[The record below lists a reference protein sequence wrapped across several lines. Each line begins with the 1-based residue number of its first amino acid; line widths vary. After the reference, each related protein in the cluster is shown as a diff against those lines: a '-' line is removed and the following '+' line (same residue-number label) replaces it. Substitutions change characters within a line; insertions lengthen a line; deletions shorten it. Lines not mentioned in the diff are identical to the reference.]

1 MSDYYHDDPVEYY
14 SDDPVEEKK
23 SGRFPSKFITTA
35 VLIFGSVFYFQGTIA
50 GNITLNSRSAI
61 EFGQSVSVATACSGA
76 TSLTV
81 TPKSSFVNA
90 ANGTGS
96 HYISSVAVSNIPASC
111 NGEDFSLS
119 FYDSATGSSALPIF
133 SNSFGENKN
142 VATVFNNNGYF
153 LQGFQG
159 SGTDVSG
166 ASGAFTI
173 TFKTPVALSNNAMK
187 VTLQSTEHKDW
198 AEASISLGSNNTRSF
213 TCALLGSS
221 GMKCWGR
228 GGEGMLGDGTGLQ
241 RNSPVDVSG
250 LNSGVTAIATGGK
263 HSCAVLNSGAVK
275 CWGWND
281 VGQLGLGN
289 VDNPKQTPQDVIGLS
304 SRVTAID
311 AGEDHTC
318 ALLTTGEV
326 RCWGRNYYG
335 TLGNG
340 SNTTDSNSPS
350 AVSNI
355 TTAVAIA
362 AGSQHNCALLRS
374 GVVQCWGP
382 ASAALGNGNSG
393 ANRLTPTDVSNI
405 NNAVAIS
412 AGTSHTCAILS
423 TGAIKCWGTNT
434 YGQLGNN
441 STTDSNVPV
450 DVSNITNAVAISAGP
465 YHTCALLSTGAVQC
479 WGYGPDGQ
487 IGDGS
492 GTNKSIPT
500 AVSGLTSGVRAIGTG
515 FYHSC
520 AVLST
525 GAAKCWG
532 KNNEGQ
538 LGNNSTTDSLVPVSV
553 TGIP

>member
-1 MSDYYHDDPVEYY
+1 LSDYYHDDPVEYY

-23 SGRFPSKFITTA
+23 SGRFASKFITTA

-61 EFGQSVSVATACSGA
+61 EFGQSVNVTAACSGA

-81 TPKSSFVNA
+81 TPKSSFTNA
-90 ANGTGS
+90 AGGSGT
-96 HYISSVAVSNIPASC
+96 YYLSSVLVSNIPASC

-133 SNSFGENKN
+133 SNLFGENKN

-166 ASGAFTI
+166 ASGAFTV
-173 TFKTPVALSNNAMK
+173 TFKTPVALSTNAMK

-198 AEASISLGSNNTRSF
+198 AEASIALSSNNINEF
-213 TCALLGSS
+213 TCALLSSS

-228 GGEGMLGDGTGLQ
+228 GGEGMLGDGASVQ
-241 RNSPVDVSG
+241 RNSPVNVSG
-250 LNSGVTAIATGGK
+250 LTSGVTSIAAGGL
-263 HSCAVLNSGAVK
+263 HSCALLNTGVVQ
-275 CWGWND
+275 CWGYNGN
-281 VGQLGLGN
+281 GQLGDNTLLARSTPVN
-289 VDNPKQTPQDVIGLS
+289 VTGLS
-304 SRVTAID
+304 SRVAAID
-311 AGEDHTC
+311 AGDADTC

-335 TLGNG
+335 SLGNG
-340 SNTTDSNSPS
+340 TVNTDSAVPV
-350 AVSNI
+350 AVSGI
-355 TTAVAIA
+355 
-362 AGSQHNCALLRS
+362 S
-374 GVVQCWGP
+374 
-382 ASAALGNGNSG
+382 
-393 ANRLTPTDVSNI
+393 
-405 NNAVAIS
+405 NAVAI
-412 AGTSHTCAILS
+412 TSGGLHNCAILS
-423 TGAIKCWGTNT
+423 TGAIKCWGPASEDLGTGSTGSNSYTPTDVLYINNAVAISAGNEHTCAVLSTGAVKCWGTNA
-434 YGQLGNN
+434 YGQLGDGTTN
-441 STTDSNVPV
+441 SSSTPV
-450 DVSNITNAVAISAGP
+450 NVSNFTNAVAISAGP
-465 YHTCALLSTGAVQC
+465 YHTCVLLSTGAVQC

-492 GTNKSIPT
+492 GVNKLSPT

-532 KNNEGQ
+532 KNNQGQ
-538 LGNNSTTDSLVPVSV
+538 LGNNSTIDSLVPVSV